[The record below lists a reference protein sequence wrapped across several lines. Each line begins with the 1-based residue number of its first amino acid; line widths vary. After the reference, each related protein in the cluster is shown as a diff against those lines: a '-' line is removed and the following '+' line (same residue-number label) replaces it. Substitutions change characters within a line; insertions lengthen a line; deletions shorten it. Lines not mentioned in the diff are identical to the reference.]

1 MEEIKGGTARYE
13 WLSTVVSDAQCRAL
27 GSLRTQQD
35 LCGHWK
41 TPFFIP
47 VFALSL
53 DHPPQEDSRG
63 SEG

>member
-1 MEEIKGGTARYE
+1 MEEIKGGTAGYE
-13 WLSTVVSDAQCRAL
+13 WLSTMVPNADCRVL

-35 LCGHWK
+35 LCGRWK

-47 VFALSL
+47 MCVLSL

-63 SEG
+63 LEE